1 MDFEKIYGEYKQD
14 VFNYLCRL
22 TNSRDLAEELLADT
36 FFRAFIGISS
46 FRGESSVKTWLFSI
60 ARHCFLQHLHKNKK
74 IVSIEDAVLHR
85 ICGQSNIE
93 NDALLSQRVNEL
105 LEQKDERSRE
115 VFNLR
120 LQGYSFREIGDRLSI
135 SENSARVVEHRV
147 RMFLQKELR
156 KDGYDNG

>member
-1 MDFEKIYGEYKQD
+1 MDFEEIYSEYKQD
-14 VFNYLCRL
+14 VFNYLCGL
-22 TNSRDLAEELLADT
+22 TNSRDLSEELLADT

-60 ARHCFLQHLHKNKK
+60 ARHSFLQHLQKSKK
-74 IVSIEDAVLHR
+74 FVSIEDCVLNQL
-85 ICGQSNIE
+85 CSQSNIE
-93 NDALLSQRVNEL
+93 SDTLLSQRVNEL

-120 LQGYSFREIGDRLSI
+120 LDGYSFKEIGDRLGI